1 MIEKNLTEL
10 ICKELC
16 VENIE
21 LTPSEKQIIKICS
34 GLISSLNS
42 DIQELEKRT
51 YKLEIQIK
59 NKDIIIR
66 DMLEN
71 IKEEDGNRL

>member
-1 MIEKNLTEL
+1 MIEKNLAEL

-21 LTPSEKQIIKICS
+21 LTPSEKQIITICS
-34 GLISSLNS
+34 AIISSLNS

-51 YKLEIQIK
+51 YNLEIQIK

-71 IKEEDGNRL
+71 KKDDEHI